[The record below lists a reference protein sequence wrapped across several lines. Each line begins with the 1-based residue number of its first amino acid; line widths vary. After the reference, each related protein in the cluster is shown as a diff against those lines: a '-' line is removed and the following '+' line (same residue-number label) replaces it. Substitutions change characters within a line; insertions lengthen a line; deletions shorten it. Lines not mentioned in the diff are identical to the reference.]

1 MYLDAISTSILF
13 STGVRAANYDEMP
26 GRERFHCKVTF
37 DSTYSGVASS
47 VCFTTTLGNGDY
59 RSDGFEMIYEPLT

>member
-47 VCFTTTLGNGDY
+47 VCYTTTSDQDY
-59 RSDGFEMIYEPLT
+59 RSNGFEMMYESPT